1 MTYKWIISDLDG
13 TIIHHKANENI
24 IYKEVIKSIND
35 FIEIGGLF
43 TIATGRHYKDVIS
56 IIKNNNIN
64 YKDNFFILGMNGGQ
78 IYSWG
83 EKKLIFNGCLPN
95 EKIKHIKEIID
106 TLYKKYENKLLVFG
120 YGENEKIYIIKN
132 NSENFEKQCNE
143 IIQYE
148 DNDDTFEY
156 IVINL
161 DGLDQIKNIN
171 KFCLAFDNCI
181 GDPIKL
187 INELKEISSDVEFI
201 QTGTSFVEIMPANI
215 DKGSSSKYVNDNY
228 YKMPLDKI
236 ISFGDSGNDIGLF
249 KFSAKSVTR
258 SCAPE
263 YVKKEATCTYDDG
276 PSMFVKSAIERC
288 ILSKEK
294 GEYNE

>member
-13 TIIHHKANENI
+13 TIIHHKDDGNI

-56 IIKNNNIN
+56 IINNNSIN

-95 EKIKHIKEIID
+95 EKIEVIQEIID
-106 TLYKKYENKLLVFG
+106 TLYEKYKNELLVFG

-132 NSENFEKQCNE
+132 DSENFEKQCNE
-143 IIQYE
+143 IIKYE
-148 DNDDTFEY
+148 DNDDTFQY
-156 IVINL
+156 ININL
-161 DGLDQIKNIN
+161 NELNKIKNIN
-171 KFCLAFDNCI
+171 KFCLAFDCPI
-181 GDPIKL
+181 GDPVKL
-187 INELKEISSDVEFI
+187 IKDLKKISNDVDFI
-201 QTGTSFVEIMPANI
+201 QTGQNFVEIMPINI
-215 DKGSSSKYVNDNY
+215 DKGSSSKHVNDNY
-228 YKMPLDKI
+228 YKIPLDKI

-294 GEYNE
+294 GKCNE

>member
-1 MTYKWIISDLDG
+1 MEYKWIISDLDG
-13 TIIHHKANENI
+13 TIIHHKDKENI

-56 IIKNNNIN
+56 IIENNKIN

-83 EKKLIFNGCLPN
+83 EKRLIFNGCLPN
-95 EKIKHIKEIID
+95 KKIKTIGEIID
-106 TLYKKYENKLLVFG
+106 NLHKKYENKLLVFG
-120 YGENEKIYIIKN
+120 YGENEKIYMIQN
-132 NSENFEKQCNE
+132 NSKNFEKQCNE
-143 IIQYE
+143 IIKYE

-156 IVINL
+156 ITINL
-161 DGLDQIKNIN
+161 EGLDQIKNIS
-171 KFCLAFDNCI
+171 KFCLAFDSFI
-181 GDPIKL
+181 DDPLKL
-187 INELKEISSDVEFI
+187 INDLKKISSDVDFI
-201 QTGTSFVEIMPANI
+201 QTGVSFIEIMPANI
-215 DKGSSSKYVNDNY
+215 DKGLSSKYVNDNY
-228 YKMPLDKI
+228 YKVPLDKI

-249 KFSAKSVTR
+249 KFSAKSITR

-276 PSMFVKSAIERC
+276 PSMFVKSAIEKC
-288 ILSKEK
+288 ILSKLK
-294 GEYNE
+294 GKI

>member
-13 TIIHHKANENI
+13 TIIHHKDEGNV
-24 IYKEVIKSIND
+24 IYKEVVKSIND

-56 IIKNNNIN
+56 IIKNNKIN

-95 EKIKHIKEIID
+95 EKIKKIKEIINV
-106 TLYKKYENKLLVFG
+106 LHKKYENELLIFG

-132 NSENFEKQCNE
+132 NGKNFEKQCE
-143 IIQYE
+143 KIIKYE

-156 IVINL
+156 IPIDL
-161 DGLDQIKNIN
+161 DKLDQIKNIN
-171 KFCLAFDNCI
+171 KFCLSFDNCI
-181 GDPIKL
+181 DDPIKL
-187 INELKEISSDVEFI
+187 INDLKKISNDVDFI
-201 QTGTSFVEIMPANI
+201 QTGVSFIEIMPSNI
-215 DKGSSSKYVNDNY
+215 DKGLSSKKINDNY
-228 YKMPLDKI
+228 YKIPLDKI

-249 KFSAKSVTR
+249 KYSAKSVTR
-258 SCAPE
+258 RCAPE
-263 YVKKEATCTYDDG
+263 YVKKEATCIYDDG
-276 PSMFVKSAIERC
+276 PSIFVKSAIEDC
-288 ILSKEK
+288 ILSKVK
-294 GEYNE
+294 GRV